1 MSLGQRLMELRKE
14 KHLSQEEVADQLNV
28 TRQSVS
34 KWETDQS
41 TPDFDKILPICEL
54 FGITTEELITGEK
67 KVINNNGDKSEIIY
81 DTEENKQK
89 RIGGL
94 AIGILLYFVAV
105 AWIVSSIAV
114 FKVNPIIATSV
125 FLIICGVATCMI
137 VYTAIVYKKKLSP
150 EEEKK
155 QKLYKQVDS
164 ILSLVFLVLYFLIS
178 FLTFAWHITWII
190 FIIYALASEIAK
202 LILSLRGDDNE

>member
-14 KHLSQEEVADQLNV
+14 KHLSQEEVADKLNV

-54 FGITTEELITGEK
+54 FGITTEELITGK
-67 KVINNNGDKSEIIY
+67 KEVISSEGTDNIVY
-81 DTEENKQK
+81 DSDENKQK
-89 RIGGL
+89 RTSGL

-105 AWIVSSIAV
+105 AWIVSSIAA
-114 FKVNPIIATSV
+114 FKVNPLIATSV

-137 VYTAIVYKKKLSP
+137 VYTGIVYKKKLSP

-164 ILSLVFLVLYFLIS
+164 VLALVFLVLYFLIS

>member
-1 MSLGQRLMELRKE
+1 MQPINYVKVNCERGENMSLGQRLMKLRKE

-54 FGITTEELITGEK
+54 FGITTEKLITGEK
-67 KVINNNGDKSEIIY
+67 KIINNKDDKSEIIY
-81 DTEENKQK
+81 DTKENKQK

-105 AWIVSSIAV
+105 TWIVSSIAA
-114 FKVNPIIATSV
+114 FKVNPLIATNALSNNSSHESLSIPSISKDFNSSFTSINLWISIV
-125 FLIICGVATCMI
+125 LNPISPKKVLI
-137 VYTAIVYKKKLSP
+137 
-150 EEEKK
+150 
-155 QKLYKQVDS
+155 
-164 ILSLVFLVLYFLIS
+164 
-178 FLTFAWHITWII
+178 
-190 FIIYALASEIAK
+190 
-202 LILSLRGDDNE
+202 